1 MRPLYAARLTL
12 LVTPTFEPIVDSNLH
27 SRLRTGIFNPP
38 VKLTATLP
46 KVKLGN
52 NNELLGKH
60 QVIILILT
68 RNTACILEENF
79 RDQF

>member
-1 MRPLYAARLTL
+1 M
-12 LVTPTFEPIVDSNLH
+12 H

-46 KVKLGN
+46 NVKIGN

-60 QVIILILT
+60 QVILLILT

-79 RDQF
+79 RDQFQIINFKLHSSSDSCV